1 MAIDIT
7 AMDIPTLV
15 TALLT
20 IVVTVGGVLGKS
32 YIAKAL
38 SGLALVADILVDVG
52 ELIICI
58 SKAGEDGAL
67 SPEEWTEIK
76 THAREIQAKLLAIQ
90 GKFGSILQ

>member
-1 MAIDIT
+1 MNITAIDIPN
-7 AMDIPTLV
+7 AV
-15 TALLT
+15 TAILT
-20 IVVTVGGVLGKS
+20 IIIAVGGVLGKS
-32 YIAKAL
+32 YITKAL
-38 SGLALVADILVDVG
+38 SGLACVADILLDVG

-76 THAREIQAKLLAIQ
+76 THAREIQASLQAIQ